1 MHIQARVVFIYN
13 TIGHVL
19 QAISDAEMPGKIK
32 IKSNVGGKVNR
43 ASQIFIS
50 KLVLTDDRRID
61 TDGNIYF
68 LLKACKTDS
77 IDLTVASV

>member
-1 MHIQARVVFIYN
+1 
-13 TIGHVL
+13 VL
-19 QAISDAEMPGKIK
+19 QAISNSEMPGKIK
-32 IKSNVGGKVNR
+32 IKSDVGGKVNR
-43 ASQIFIS
+43 TSQIFTA
-50 KLVLTDDRRID
+50 KLGFADDRRID